1 MLNIMTIVKKE
12 ENSPDC
18 WNIYVG
24 QGRFDSV
31 VISRKKKGDW

>member
-1 MLNIMTIVKKE
+1 MLNMMIIVNKE
-12 ENSPDC
+12 ENTPDC

-24 QGRFDSV
+24 QGRFDFV